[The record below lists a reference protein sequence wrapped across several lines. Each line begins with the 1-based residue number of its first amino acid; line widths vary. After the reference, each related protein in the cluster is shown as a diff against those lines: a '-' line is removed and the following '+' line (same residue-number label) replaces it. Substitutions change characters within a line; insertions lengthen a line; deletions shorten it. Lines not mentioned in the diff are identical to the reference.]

1 MLIFQEI
8 LRCFRSPITVRIRV
22 LCRSANGAS
31 EIRAGG
37 DTSEKALKVQSSK
50 FSKSHHNSSLP
61 QLALCSPGAQLLQAD
76 LGSTLQLRRLRSG
89 RADRIRW
96 GKPPLQSVWVRI
108 LWRPGA
114 SPGPSLGTRQAYQG
128 ATWEAAGR
136 LSLRYPQVQTSV
148 MEPKVFSEMSFFIPS
163 PPISLSP
170 PQLKELGVQCSE
182 P

>member
-22 LCRSANGAS
+22 LSRSANGAS
-31 EIRAGG
+31 QIRAGG
-37 DTSEKALKVQSSK
+37 DTGEKALKVQSCK

-76 LGSTLQLRRLRSG
+76 LGSTLRLRRLRSG
-89 RADRIRW
+89 RADRIRG
-96 GKPPLQSVWVRI
+96 GKPPLQSVWVRR
-108 LWRPGA
+108 LWALGHLGQA
-114 SPGPSLGTRQAYQG
+114 SQG

-136 LSLRYPQVQTSV
+136 LSLKYPQVQTSV

-170 PQLKELGVQCSE
+170 PHWRS
-182 P
+182 

>member
-89 RADRIRW
+89 RADRIRG

-108 LWRPGA
+108 LWGL
-114 SPGPSLGTRQAYQG
+114 GPARGPPWAP
-128 ATWEAAGR
+128 GR
-136 LSLRYPQVQTSV
+136 LIRAPLEKQLADFPWDIPKFKPVWWSQRYFQRWA
-148 MEPKVFSEMSFFIPS
+148 
-163 PPISLSP
+163 SLSHLPQFHCLP
-170 PQLKELGVQCSE
+170 PNWRS
-182 P
+182 